1 MTTLVSFIRPIAL
14 AALCAVSGISSAAL
28 VTYNT
33 QASFLAATTAQGVDG
48 YNGFSI
54 TGTTPSPVT
63 RNAGTYTY
71 RASVGGGG
79 SGLFFGAGTTAN
91 PWLSTNSATDFIFF
105 DNFSPSI
112 SAIGGNFFGS
122 NISGLFQLGSIL
134 LEATDTSGMVS
145 STLLNATTSTFFGF
159 VSTTS
164 MVSLKISS
172 VQPTGAFLWPTVDNL
187 TLGQRLTQV
196 PEPATLALVAFG
208 LLAAVGA
215 RRRA

>member
-1 MTTLVSFIRPIAL
+1 MKIHSALIRPLAL
-14 AALCAVSGISSAAL
+14 AALVATAGAAQAAL

-33 QASFLAATTAQGVDG
+33 QAAFLAATTAQGVDG

-54 TGTTPSPVT
+54 TGTTPSPIT
-63 RNAGTYTY
+63 RTAGTYTY
-71 RASVGGGG
+71 QAAAATS
-79 SGLFFGAGTTAN
+79 SFFGAGTTAN
-91 PWLSTNSATDFIFF
+91 PWLSTNLATDFILFS
-105 DNFSPSI
+105 NFSPSI

-122 NISGLFQLGSIL
+122 NIAGAFLSGNII
-134 LEATDTSGMVS
+134 LEAIDTAGTLSTTLIAPGVS
-145 STLLNATTSTFFGF
+145 SFFGF

-164 MVSLKISS
+164 LVSLKVTS
-172 VQPTGAFLWPTVDNL
+172 VQGAAPLWPTVDNL

-208 LLAAVGA
+208 LLAAAGA